1 MVYIY
6 IHHFD
11 FVVVYFCF
19 ALKSRIPVHTIVLE
33 KNSLLLWVHQDCVSD
48 RWYLFEISSS

>member
-6 IHHFD
+6 NHFD